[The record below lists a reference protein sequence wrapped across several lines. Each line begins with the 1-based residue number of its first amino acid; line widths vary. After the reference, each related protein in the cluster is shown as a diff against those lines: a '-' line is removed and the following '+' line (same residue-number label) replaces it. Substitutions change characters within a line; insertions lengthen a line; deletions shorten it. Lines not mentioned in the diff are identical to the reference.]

1 MRSEDGQ
8 QEGIWKET
16 IVVYTRVI
24 YLPGNTTNITIS
36 EDNWLRRIHG
46 TVDQPLPLYIS
57 TRPEGWSPLQ
67 CPNVEWTVVEA
78 PCALTFQ
85 TLK

>member
-1 MRSEDGQ
+1 MRGEDSQ

-16 IVVYTRVI
+16 SVVYTRVI

-36 EDNWLRRIHG
+36 EGNWLRRTHG
-46 TVDQPLPLYIS
+46 TVDQPLPLYLS

-67 CPNVEWTVVEA
+67 RPNVEWTVVKA
-78 PCALTFQ
+78 PSVLTFQ